1 MDMDRIFRPAIA
13 LGTRDRQKSKF
24 TCFCSRLI
32 RIFAMEKIIEYK
44 LKFWKNEM
52 ITLEQLKTTFERKDA
67 LGRYL

>member
-1 MDMDRIFRPAIA
+1 
-13 LGTRDRQKSKF
+13 
-24 TCFCSRLI
+24 
-32 RIFAMEKIIEYK
+32 MEKIIEYK